1 MVIICL
7 SLTRLVTANLIKVT
21 FCMQKKNNTHTMGKI
36 CWMLKIKHQITA
48 KIKFKKGH
56 IVFQKQKKNPAS
68 ALKIISTYFSLK
80 KYIKVG

>member
-1 MVIICL
+1 
-7 SLTRLVTANLIKVT
+7 
-21 FCMQKKNNTHTMGKI
+21 MGKI